1 MTTNTVASTIL
12 QQLGGNRFLAM
23 TGARYLVAT
32 SNALQFTLSPRL
44 TKHRINSVVV
54 RLDANDT
61 YTLLF
66 NRRKGVDI
74 TLVDSANGIYADQL
88 RGVFTD
94 ATGLVT
100 SL

>member
-1 MTTNTVASTIL
+1 MNRNAVAETIL
-12 QQLGGNRFLAM
+12 QQLGGQRFIAM

-32 SNALQFTLSPRL
+32 PNALQFRVSSTL
-44 TKHRINSVVV
+44 TKRRINSVVV

-66 NRRKGVDI
+66 NRRKGVDVI
-74 TLVDSANGIYADQL
+74 PVDSATGIYADQL

-94 ATGLVT
+94 ATGLAT